1 MRTSEQIDQIVT
13 ALAAAQGEIKNPP
26 KNKINPH
33 FKSKYADLADGLE
46 AVRPILSKQGIAV
59 IQAPQYADG
68 IVALITR
75 LAHKSGQWIE
85 CDYPVGALTTHQKLG
100 ADLTYAK
107 RQSLFSIVG
116 VCGDD
121 DLDGEDSARAEPPAI
136 RRESPPRP
144 KPVSNDDMPFSD
156 FPGDRPAPNVMT
168 GRATAPREYINV
180 LYGVIANHR
189 GDSAALKDWWMN
201 EKGIMTSNGVDPNS
215 DEFRDLYNAFVA
227 KGRSL
232 AALEKERAAA

>member
-1 MRTSEQIDQIVT
+1 
-13 ALAAAQGEIKNPP
+13 
-26 KNKINPH
+26 
-33 FKSKYADLADGLE
+33 
-46 AVRPILSKQGIAV
+46 
-59 IQAPQYADG
+59 
-68 IVALITR
+68 
-75 LAHKSGQWIE
+75 
-85 CDYPVGALTTHQKLG
+85 
-100 ADLTYAK
+100 
-107 RQSLFSIVG
+107 
-116 VCGDD
+116 
-121 DLDGEDSARAEPPAI
+121 
-136 RRESPPRP
+136 
-144 KPVSNDDMPFSD
+144 MPFSDAPSKSLRPAPVSD

-215 DEFRDLYNAFVA
+215 DEFRDLYNAFIA